1 MRIEEREGERFVTVV
16 DDGSGFLE
24 DEIAA
29 GQGLKNMRARAAS
42 IDGGLSFRSI
52 PVRGTALEVVL
63 RT

>member
-1 MRIEEREGERFVTVV
+1 MRIEERVGERYVSVV

-42 IDGGLSFRSI
+42 IGGGFRLVST
-52 PVRGTALEVVL
+52 PGRGTALEVVL
-63 RT
+63 RA